1 MLHEINHKYD
11 HSSRMMLIPLVVLLV
26 FCLFPIGFSFAQST
40 DTAPTLVV
48 KVTSTAPY
56 SFKTSEGFTM
66 ILGEVENTGRFPVT
80 NVQIFAGFY
89 GTNGIQPL
97 ETVRGGTL
105 LDVVPPYTKV
115 PYAIS
120 SKSTKQGSIY
130 VFIALVLT
138 YALWMRRIDREHGVE

>member
-40 DTAPTLVV
+40 ETGPTLVV

-66 ILGEVENTGRFPVT
+66 ILGEVENNNNFPVT
-80 NVQIFAGFY
+80 GVKIFASFY

-97 ETVRGGTL
+97 ETTIGGTL
-105 LDVVPPYTKV
+105 LDVVPPNSKA

-120 SKSTKQGSIY
+120 SKSTNG
-130 VFIALVLT
+130 AML
-138 YALWMRRIDREHGVE
+138 